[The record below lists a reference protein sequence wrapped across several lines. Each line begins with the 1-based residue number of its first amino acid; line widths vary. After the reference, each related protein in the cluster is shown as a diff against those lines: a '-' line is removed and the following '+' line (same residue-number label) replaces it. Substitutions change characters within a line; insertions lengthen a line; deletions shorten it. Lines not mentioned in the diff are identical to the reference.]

1 MLRQALLNLSV
12 NCRAFISF
20 TKINYNKDV
29 ILNQFRRIKQHGGI
43 KRFSPPGRYRMNATH
58 ILIDDS
64 NPLHRELPIYR
75 TGKVGTVRLADKD
88 YKVYSSI
95 EISAHDYAALF
106 HYRVVEA
113 LNELTFISESKNGL
127 DSWDEAFLPSGNI
140 AGMMRII
147 RECLRHISGTEP
159 ERILLGWQDDPE
171 RIGYWRVI
179 DPLRTVEFLGR
190 LSDFAAA
197 AASDGYDLEFIL

>member
-1 MLRQALLNLSV
+1 
-12 NCRAFISF
+12 
-20 TKINYNKDV
+20 
-29 ILNQFRRIKQHGGI
+29 
-43 KRFSPPGRYRMNATH
+43 MNVTH

-75 TGKVGTVRLADKD
+75 TGQVGTVRLADND

-106 HYRVVEA
+106 HYRIVEA
-113 LNELTFISESKNGL
+113 INELPFISESKNGL

-140 AGMMRII
+140 GAMVRII
-147 RECLRHISGTEP
+147 GECMRQVTEKEP

-171 RIGYWRVI
+171 RIGYWRAI
-179 DPLRTVEFLGR
+179 DPVRTVGFLGR
-190 LSDFAAA
+190 LRDFASA
-197 AASDGYDLEFIL
+197 AASEGYDLEFIL